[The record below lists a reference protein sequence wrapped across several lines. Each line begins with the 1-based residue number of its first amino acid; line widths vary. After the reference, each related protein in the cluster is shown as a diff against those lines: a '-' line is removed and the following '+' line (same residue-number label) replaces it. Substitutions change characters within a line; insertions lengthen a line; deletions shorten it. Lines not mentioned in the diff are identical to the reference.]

1 MKAVK
6 TATLAEILHK
16 ALNHD
21 VVAIDEGQFFPDIVE
36 ISEKLANEGIV
47 VIIAALDGTFQRK
60 PFGNILNLVPLAEI
74 VTKLSAVCIDCGKE
88 AAFTRRM
95 IDSLEVEL
103 IGGEETYKPVCRA
116 CFSAERT
123 TKTTVLEEKAFNITN
138 PEALP
143 IAQKVA

>member
-6 TATLAEILHK
+6 TATLAEVLPR
-16 ALNHD
+16 ALKYN
-21 VVAIDEGQFFPDIVE
+21 VVAIDEGQFFPDVVE

-60 PFGNILNLVPLAEI
+60 PFGSILNLVPLAEV

-88 AAFTRRM
+88 AAFTRRT

-103 IGGEETYKPVCRA
+103 IGGEETYKPVCRG
-116 CFSAERT
+116 CFTAERGA
-123 TKTTVLEEKAFNITN
+123 KTSVLEEKVSNITN